1 MMVLSHHLASSFG
14 QSKKRHFTRL
24 PIGRRSCAGLNPGPL
39 IFWQMTSAQY
49 NLWTICPGAFLWTAD
64 SYDILMT

>member
-14 QSKKRHFTRL
+14 QSKKDTSRVCRL
-24 PIGRRSCAGLNPGPL
+24 DVALALASIPL

-49 NLWTICPGAFLWTAD
+49 NLWTICPGAFPWTAD